1 MKEIV
6 WYLEGNLLK
15 VAECEYNCMVVRRKA
30 SERLG
35 ILTPWY
41 GRYTEIVS
49 KLRNISIPLCGS
61 YKESVSKLQK
71 MNIIV
76 WQLQGDCLRVAEY
89 EYRFMVVTRKSSQS
103 RGIRIAFYGSYKESD
118 LKYWNMSPIVWQLEG
133 NRLRVAEYEY
143 CCMEIARKSIAF
155 WRTS

>member
-1 MKEIV
+1 MNKIV

-15 VAECEYNCMVVRRKA
+15 VAECEYNCMAVRRKA

-41 GRYTEIVS
+41 GRYKEIVS

-76 WQLQGDCLRVAEY
+76 W
-89 EYRFMVVTRKSSQS
+89 
-103 RGIRIAFYGSYKESD
+103 
-118 LKYWNMSPIVWQLEG
+118 
-133 NRLRVAEYEY
+133 
-143 CCMEIARKSIAF
+143 
-155 WRTS
+155 